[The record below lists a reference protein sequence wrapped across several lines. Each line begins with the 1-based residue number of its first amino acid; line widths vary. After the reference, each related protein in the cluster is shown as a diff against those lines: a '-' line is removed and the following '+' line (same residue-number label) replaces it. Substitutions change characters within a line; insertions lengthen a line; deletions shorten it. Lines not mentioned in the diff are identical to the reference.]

1 MTVRLSTAVDN
12 SARFSWLGPAGTIR
26 QADGRIAD
34 RVVDGGYFE
43 NFGATTAI
51 DLIRALKVKVAAKN
65 APHLITILIS
75 SDPDLDSPDRTDCEK
90 KTAPAR
96 YDSDRGGE
104 VLTPVVTLMHTR
116 EARGAYA
123 ADELETLTDDLGGK
137 FFHFRL
143 LKQTDIHDAPLGWTL
158 SQRAQQAIQ
167 ETWSGGCQNSRQM
180 DELAKLLHWQ
190 PLASAPAT
198 AR

>member
-26 QADGRIAD
+26 RADGRIVD

-43 NFGATTAI
+43 NFGATTAT
-51 DLIRALKVKVAAKN
+51 DLIRALKDAKKLAAN
-65 APHLITILIS
+65 SAPHLITILIS

-90 KTAPAR
+90 KTPPAR
-96 YDSDRGGE
+96 YYSDRGGE

-123 ADELETLTDDLGGK
+123 ADELETLTYDVGGK

-158 SQRAQQAIQ
+158 SRRAQQAIQ
-167 ETWSGGCQNSRQM
+167 ETWSNGCQNSRQM
-180 DELAKLLHWQ
+180 ADLAKLLNW
-190 PLASAPAT
+190 T
-198 AR
+198 R